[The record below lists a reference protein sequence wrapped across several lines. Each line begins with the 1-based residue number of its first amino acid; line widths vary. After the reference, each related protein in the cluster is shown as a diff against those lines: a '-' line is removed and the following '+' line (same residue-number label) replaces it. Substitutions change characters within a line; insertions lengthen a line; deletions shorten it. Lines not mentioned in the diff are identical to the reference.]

1 MGEFLGDSGNRREYT
16 HVETMGDKLHMS
28 RSVDA
33 NFIAHQIL
41 QSTDGC
47 GQSGDKTRRE
57 AIQAQFERL
66 TLGLAEYERHQIA
79 WLVNFRLSAPI
90 L

>member
-1 MGEFLGDSGNRREYT
+1 MGDFLRNSGDRRGYT
-16 HVETMGDKLHMS
+16 QMETMGEKPHMS
-28 RSVDA
+28 RSLDA
-33 NFIAHQIL
+33 NLIAHQIL
-41 QSTDGC
+41 QSTDTC

-57 AIQAQFERL
+57 AIRVQFERL
-66 TLGLAEYERHQIA
+66 TFGLAEYERHQVA